1 MATFSLYNYTGNNY
15 RSWYSINDG
24 AEVTY
29 YLTLSNQNLNGITM
43 TFGNPDAKIS
53 SSLSK
58 YIYWEI
64 SGADSDSGSFTIGS
78 LSNNSSWTAGS
89 TYSKTIYPNIS
100 ATSGTIYLTLSSSYR
115 ATSEDTGLACYGSS
129 WTASTSSAIPSNG
142 SITLYFNKGIVSST
156 TSFPSIETLTSSY
169 NSSGGYYQA
178 YYTLPSAS
186 ATGYTFDGWSESNDN
201 TADAPAGTYQLFT
214 ASGTSAYKNLY
225 ACWTAQTYTISYNA
239 NGGSGAPSSQTKTHG
254 VTLTLSSTKPTRV
267 GYEFLGWA
275 TSPTA
280 TSATYSAG
288 GSYTNNG
295 TATLYAVWKAKE
307 YSVLYNGN
315 GGTHSITGSETWE
328 DTTNKFTFGKEYNIS
343 LETLGDK
350 DFKYPGYNLLGW
362 NTSWTATEPL
372 TTLKIEK
379 DEQPQLYAIWEL
391 GSNIRVYT
399 NENWQIAIPYIYENG
414 EWKLSISKVFNNEAW
429 RQ

>member
-29 YLTLSNQNLNGITM
+29 YLTLSNQNLNSITM

-100 ATSGTIYLTLSSSYR
+100 ATSGTIHLTLSSSYR
-115 ATSEDTGLACYGSS
+115 ATSESTGLACYGSS
-129 WTASTSSAIPSNG
+129 WTASTSSAIPSSG

-156 TSFPSIETLTSSY
+156 TSFPSDKTLSSSY
-169 NSSGGYYQA
+169 NSSRGYYQA

-214 ASGTSAYKNLY
+214 ASGASAYKNLY

-239 NGGSGAPSSQTKTHG
+239 NGGSGAPGPQTKTHG
-254 VTLTLSSTKPTRV
+254 VTLTLSSTKPTRD

-275 TSPTA
+275 TSSTA

-288 GSYTNNG
+288 GSYTTNAA
-295 TATLYAVWKAKE
+295 ATLYAVWKVLSYDITFFNSKDGINLKE
-307 YSVLYNGN
+307 HVV
-315 GGTHSITGSETWE
+315 E
-328 DTTNKFTFGKEYNIS
+328 S
-343 LETLGDK
+343 LEYGYQVDLKSTSN
-350 DFKYPGYNLLGW
+350 FIRPGYKFLGW
-362 NTSWTATEPL
+362 GEAEDSTNILSEYTVTASNL
-372 TTLKIEK
+372 
-379 DEQPQLYAIWEL
+379 QSLYSLWEL
-391 GSNIRVYT
+391 MSNIRVYT

>member
-29 YLTLSNQNLNGITM
+29 SLTLNNQNLDSITM
-43 TFGNPDAKIS
+43 IFGNPDAGIS
-53 SSLSK
+53 ASLSK

-129 WTASTSSAIPSNG
+129 WTASTSSAIPSSG

-156 TSFPSIETLTSSY
+156 TSFPSTETLTSSY

-186 ATGYTFDGWSESNDN
+186 ATGYTFDGWSKSNDN
-201 TADAPAGTYQLFT
+201 TADVTAGTYQLFT
-214 ASGTSAYKNLY
+214 ASGTSASTTLY

-239 NGGSGAPSSQTKTHG
+239 NGGSGAPGPQTKTHG
-254 VTLTLSSTKPTRV
+254 VTLTLSSTKPTRD

-275 TSPTA
+275 TSSTA

-288 GSYTNNG
+288 GSYTTNAA
-295 TATLYAVWKAKE
+295 ATLYAVWK
-307 YSVLYNGN
+307 VLSYD
-315 GGTHSITGSETWE
+315 ITFFNSKDGINLQEPVVE
-328 DTTNKFTFGKEYNIS
+328 S
-343 LETLGDK
+343 LEYGSQVDLTSSRN
-350 DFKYPGYNLLGW
+350 FTRPGYKFLGW
-362 NTSWTATEPL
+362 GKTEDSTDILSEYTVTASNL
-372 TTLKIEK
+372 
-379 DEQPQLYAIWEL
+379 QSLYSLWEL
-391 GSNIRVYT
+391 MSNIRIYT
-399 NENWQIAIPYIYENG
+399 NENWQIAIPYVYENG

>member
-1 MATFSLYNYTGNNY
+1 MATVNATLNGTSYSNTIGGYKINNSYSAYGGYTFDNSVNITSATIYWGAY
-15 RSWYSINDG
+15 RSSGSGNSYGNISWS
-24 AEVTY
+24 
-29 YLTLSNQNLNGITM
+29 
-43 TFGNPDAKIS
+43 FGNKSGTYNWRS
-53 SSLSK
+53 STNSSTVTT
-58 YIYWEI
+58 
-64 SGADSDSGSFTIGS
+64 GSFTVNCPH
-78 LSNNSSWTAGS
+78 SNFSGYFDFDISTGGDVSSCNLGVTRVII
-89 TYSKTIYPNIS
+89 TYTN
-100 ATSGTIYLTLSSSYR
+100 
-115 ATSEDTGLACYGSS
+115 
-129 WTASTSSAIPSNG
+129 AIPSNG

-156 TSFPSIETLTSSY
+156 TSFPSTETLTSSY

-239 NGGSGAPSSQTKTHG
+239 NGGSGAPGPQTKTHG
-254 VTLTLSSTKPTRV
+254 VTLTLSSTKPTRD

-275 TSPTA
+275 TSSTA

-288 GSYTNNG
+288 GSYTTNAA
-295 TATLYAVWKAKE
+295 ATLYAVWK
-307 YSVLYNGN
+307 VLSYD
-315 GGTHSITGSETWE
+315 ITFFNSKDGINLQEPVVE
-328 DTTNKFTFGKEYNIS
+328 S
-343 LETLGDK
+343 LEYGSQVDLTSTRN
-350 DFKYPGYNLLGW
+350 FIRPGYKFLGW
-362 NTSWTATEPL
+362 GEAEDSTNILSEYTVTASNL
-372 TTLKIEK
+372 
-379 DEQPQLYAIWEL
+379 QSLYSLWEL
-391 GSNIRVYT
+391 MSNIRVYT

>member
-53 SSLSK
+53 KSLSE
-58 YIYWEI
+58 YISWEI

-115 ATSEDTGLACYGSS
+115 ATSENTGLACSGSNWS
-129 WTASTSSAIPSNG
+129 ASTSSAIPSSG

-156 TSFPSIETLTSSY
+156 TSFPSTRTLTSSY
-169 NSSGGYYQA
+169 KSSGGYYQA

-186 ATGYTFDGWSESNDN
+186 ATGYTFNGWSKSNDN
-201 TADAPAGTYQLFT
+201 TADVTAGTYQSFT
-214 ASGTSAYKNLY
+214 ATGTSASTTLY

-239 NGGSGAPSSQTKTHG
+239 NGGSGAPSSQTKTHN
-254 VTLTLSSTKPTRV
+254 VTLTLSPTKPARV

-275 TSPTA
+275 TSSTA

-288 GSYTNNG
+288 GSYTSNAS
-295 TATLYAVWKAKE
+295 ATLYAVWKAKE

-315 GGTHSITGSETWE
+315 GGVHSATGEETWE
-328 DTTNKFTFGKEYNIS
+328 DTTNKFAFGKQYDIS
-343 LETLGDK
+343 LEILGDK
-350 DFKYPGYNLLGW
+350 GFKYSGYNLLGW

-379 DEQPQLYAIWEL
+379 DEQPKLYAIWEL

-414 EWKLSISKVFNNEAW
+414 EWKLSISKVFNDGEW

>member
-1 MATFSLYNYTGNNY
+1 MATVNATLDGTSYSSTIRGYKINNSYSAYGGYTFDNSVNITSATIYWGAY
-15 RSWYSINDG
+15 RSSGSGNSYGNISWS
-24 AEVTY
+24 
-29 YLTLSNQNLNGITM
+29 
-43 TFGNPDAKIS
+43 FGNKSGTYNWRS
-53 SSLSK
+53 STNSSTVTT
-58 YIYWEI
+58 
-64 SGADSDSGSFTIGS
+64 GSFTVNCPH
-78 LSNNSSWTAGS
+78 SNFSGYFDFDISTGGDVSSCNLGVTKVVI
-89 TYSKTIYPNIS
+89 TYTN
-100 ATSGTIYLTLSSSYR
+100 
-115 ATSEDTGLACYGSS
+115 
-129 WTASTSSAIPSNG
+129 AIPSNG

-156 TSFPSIETLTSSY
+156 TSFPSTETLTSSY

-239 NGGSGAPSSQTKTHG
+239 NGGSGAPGPQTKTHG

-295 TATLYAVWKAKE
+295 TATLYAVWK
-307 YSVLYNGN
+307 VLSYD
-315 GGTHSITGSETWE
+315 ITFFNSKDGINLQEPVVE
-328 DTTNKFTFGKEYNIS
+328 S
-343 LETLGDK
+343 LEYGSQVDLTSTRN
-350 DFKYPGYNLLGW
+350 FIRPGYKFLGW
-362 NTSWTATEPL
+362 GEAEDSTNILSEYTVTASNL
-372 TTLKIEK
+372 
-379 DEQPQLYAIWEL
+379 QSLYSLWEL
-391 GSNIRVYT
+391 MSNIRVYT

>member
-1 MATFSLYNYTGNNY
+1 MATVNATLNGTSYSSTIRGYKINNSYSAYGGYTFDNSVNITSATIYWGAY
-15 RSWYSINDG
+15 RSSGSGNSYGNISWS
-24 AEVTY
+24 
-29 YLTLSNQNLNGITM
+29 
-43 TFGNPDAKIS
+43 FGNKSGTYNWRS
-53 SSLSK
+53 STNSSTVTT
-58 YIYWEI
+58 
-64 SGADSDSGSFTIGS
+64 GSFTVNCPH
-78 LSNNSSWTAGS
+78 SNFSGYFDFDISTGGDVSSCNLGVTRVVI
-89 TYSKTIYPNIS
+89 TYTN
-100 ATSGTIYLTLSSSYR
+100 
-115 ATSEDTGLACYGSS
+115 
-129 WTASTSSAIPSNG
+129 AIPSSG

-156 TSFPSIETLTSSY
+156 TSFPSDETLTSSY

-239 NGGSGAPSSQTKTHG
+239 NGGSGAPGPQTKTHG
-254 VTLTLSSTKPTRV
+254 VTLTLSSTKPTRD

-275 TSPTA
+275 TSSTA

-288 GSYTNNG
+288 GSYTTNAA
-295 TATLYAVWKAKE
+295 ATLYAVWK
-307 YSVLYNGN
+307 VLSYD
-315 GGTHSITGSETWE
+315 ITFFNSKDGINLQEPVVE
-328 DTTNKFTFGKEYNIS
+328 S
-343 LETLGDK
+343 LEYGSQVDLTSTRN
-350 DFKYPGYNLLGW
+350 FIRPGYKFLGW
-362 NTSWTATEPL
+362 GEAEDSTNILSEYTVTASNL
-372 TTLKIEK
+372 
-379 DEQPQLYAIWEL
+379 QSLYSLWEL
-391 GSNIRVYT
+391 MSNIRVYT